1 MKIDN
6 VMKNLKKYWN
16 FFIQILKENVSNNK
30 NYKNLLKN
38 LINFQGLL

>member
-6 VMKNLKKYWN
+6 VMKNLKKYQN

>member
-16 FFIQILKENVSNNK
+16 FFIQTLKENVSNNK

>member
-6 VMKNLKKYWN
+6 VMKNLKKYQN

-30 NYKNLLKN
+30 NYKNLLWN
-38 LINFQGLL
+38 YVNFQGLL